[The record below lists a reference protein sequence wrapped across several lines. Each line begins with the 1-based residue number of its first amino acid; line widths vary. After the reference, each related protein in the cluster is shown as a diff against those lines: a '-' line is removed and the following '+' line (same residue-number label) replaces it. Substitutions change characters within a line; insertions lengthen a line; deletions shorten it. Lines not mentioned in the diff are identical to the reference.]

1 MLRKKIA
8 KDMENI
14 KTLIVKFDGTILDR
28 EIPQFRGAVIA
39 AAGGNL
45 LFHNHQGD
53 GYRYSYPL
61 IQYKKIGRNPAIV
74 CIGAGVESIGK
85 LFENG
90 NFTFDI
96 GGNVREMEIVSVK
109 ANKTNVQLW
118 NSTFNYSLRHWL
130 ALNPENYKIYNSLT
144 LMTDKITLLEKILK
158 GNILSFLKGMDIFID
173 GELECSISNLSSPYV
188 LRYKGVG
195 LTAFN
200 VDFVCN
206 LSIPHLIGLGK
217 NAALGFGVLSAGRV

>member
-1 MLRKKIA
+1 MRKKIA

-14 KTLIVKFDGTILDR
+14 KTLIVKFDGEILDR

-39 AAGGNL
+39 AAEGNI

-61 IQYKKIGRNPAIV
+61 IQYKKIGGNPSIV

-118 NSTFNYSLRHWL
+118 ESEFKYSLRHWL

-144 LMTDKITLLEKILK
+144 SMADKVALLEKILK

-173 GELECSISNLSSPYV
+173 GELECSISKLSNPYV
-188 LRYKGVG
+188 LRYKKVG

-200 VDFVCN
+200 VDFVSN
-206 LSIPHLIGLGK
+206 LSIPTLIGLGK
-217 NAALGFGVLSAGRV
+217 NAALGFGVLSAGRE